1 MLVWTDC
8 HWHPIERVRM
18 RDSNGKIASSTFP
31 LNMLTK
37 STVIPSEFEHED
49 GETMLS
55 TLRRSHTLTIPRTS
69 PGKSSFL

>member
-18 RDSNGKIASSTFP
+18 RDFNGKIASSTFP

-37 STVIPSEFEHED
+37 SNVIPNED